1 MKKVTA
7 QKEIRDGI
15 GEALL
20 QLGET
25 NSDIVCLSADLTE
38 STRLHLFKQKY
49 PTRFIQT
56 GVSEQNMA
64 GIAAGL
70 ALAGKVPFMS
80 SFAVFS
86 PGRNW
91 DQIRVSICYSQA
103 NVKIIGSHAG
113 FSNGAD
119 GATHEGLE
127 DIALVR
133 VLPNM
138 TVLCPA
144 DFYQAKTLIALAAKH
159 KGPVYIRSFKGNSP
173 AIYSK
178 QDEFKIGKADILKE
192 GKDLTIVSAG
202 PILTEVLK
210 AADNLATKYKMSV
223 EILNMYSIKPLDTH
237 TLLTSARKTRKVLV
251 VEEHQQI
258 GGLGSAVAQYLSQEL
273 PLPIHIMGVKDTFGE
288 SGSRDA
294 LLEKYELSAT
304 HIEMLAKNLYHK

>member
-1 MKKVTA
+1 MIKVTA

-20 QLGET
+20 QIGEA

-80 SFAVFS
+80 SFSVFS

-127 DIALVR
+127 DVALVR

-144 DFYQAKTLIALAAKH
+144 DFYQAKALVKLAASH

-173 AIYSK
+173 IIYAK
-178 QDEFKIGKADILKE
+178 QDEFKIGKADILRE
-192 GKDLTIVSAG
+192 GEDLTIITAG
-202 PILTEVLK
+202 PITTEVLK
-210 AADNLATKYKMSV
+210 AADNLATKYKISV
-223 EILNMYSIKPLDTH
+223 EIINMYSIKPLDTH
-237 TLLTSARKTRKVLV
+237 LLLTSEHKTRKVLV

-258 GGLGSAVAQYLSQEL
+258 GGLGSAVAEYLSQEL
-273 PLPIHIMGVKDTFGE
+273 PMPVHIMGVKDTFGE
-288 SGSRDA
+288 SGSRNA

-304 HIEMLAKNLYHK
+304 HIEMVAKNLYHK

>member
-25 NSDIVCLSADLTE
+25 NPDIVCLSADLTE
-38 STRLHLFKQKY
+38 STRLLLFKQKY

-56 GVSEQNMA
+56 GVCEQNMA

-103 NVKIIGSHAG
+103 NVKLIGSHAG
-113 FSNGAD
+113 FSNGPD

-138 TVLCPA
+138 VVLCPA
-144 DFYQAKTLIALAAKH
+144 DFHQAKALVALAAKH
-159 KGPVYIRSFKGNSP
+159 KGPVYIRSFKGNSQT
-173 AIYSK
+173 IYTE
-178 QDEFKIGKADILKE
+178 QDEFEIGNSHILRE

-202 PILTEVLK
+202 PILSEVLK
-210 AADNLATKYKMSV
+210 AADNLATKYKIDV
-223 EILNMYSIKPLDTH
+223 EVLNMYSIKPLDTH
-237 TLLTSARKTRKVLV
+237 TLLNSGRKTRKMLV

-258 GGLGSAVAQYLSQEL
+258 GGLGSAVAEYLSQEL
-273 PLPIHIMGVKDTFGE
+273 PIPIQILGVRDTFGE

-294 LLEKYELSAT
+294 LLEKYELCAT
-304 HIEMLAKNLYHK
+304 HIEMNAKNLYHR

>member
-1 MKKVTA
+1 MKKETA

-20 QLGET
+20 KLGEL
-25 NSDIVCLSADLTE
+25 NKDVVCLSSDLTE
-38 STRLHLFKQKY
+38 STRLHLFQQKY
-49 PTRFIQT
+49 PTRFFQT

-70 ALAGKVPFMS
+70 ALTGKLPFMS

-103 NVKIIGSHAG
+103 NVKLIGSHAG

-133 VLPNM
+133 VLPHM

-144 DFYQAKTLIALAAKH
+144 DFYQAKALTLLAAKH
-159 KGPVYIRSFKGNSP
+159 TGPVYIRSFKGNAP
-173 AIYSK
+173 AIYT
-178 QDEFKIGKADILKE
+178 QQTDFRIGQADILRE
-192 GKDLTIVSAG
+192 GKDITIVSAG
-202 PILTEVLK
+202 PILIEVLK
-210 AADNLATKYKMSV
+210 AADNLNSKYKLSV
-223 EILNMYSIKPLDTH
+223 EVINMHTIKPLDIH
-237 TLLTSARKTRKVLV
+237 TLLTSARKTHKVLV

-258 GGLGSAVAQYLSQEL
+258 GGLGSAVAELLSQEL
-273 PLPIHIMGVKDTFGE
+273 PIPMCIMGVKDTFGE

-304 HIEMLAKNLYHK
+304 HIEMNAKNLYHK

>member
-1 MKKVTA
+1 MKNDTA

-20 QLGET
+20 KLGEV
-25 NSDIVCLSADLTE
+25 NSDVVCLSADLAE

-49 PTRFIQT
+49 PTRFFQT

-70 ALAGKVPFMS
+70 ALTGKIPFMS

-91 DQIRVSICYSQA
+91 DQIRVAICYSQA

-113 FSNGAD
+113 FSNGGD

-127 DIALVR
+127 DVALVR

-144 DFYQAKTLIALAAKH
+144 DFYQANELVSLATQH
-159 KGPVYIRSFKGNSP
+159 KGPVYIRSFKGKTGT
-173 AIYSK
+173 IYTNK
-178 QDEFKIGKADILKE
+178 DTFTLGKADILRE
-192 GKDLTIVSAG
+192 GVDLTLISAG
-202 PILTEVLK
+202 PILTEVL
-210 AADNLATKYKMSV
+210 AATTNLFSRYKISCEV
-223 EILNMYSIKPLDTH
+223 INMHTIKPLDKN
-237 TLLTSARKTRKVLV
+237 TLLKSAQKTRKVLV
-251 VEEHQQI
+251 VEEHQQL
-258 GGLGSAVAQYLSQEL
+258 GGLGSAVAEVLSQNL
-273 PLPIHIMGVKDTFGE
+273 PTPMHILGVKDTFGE

-294 LLEKYELSAT
+294 LLEKYELSAP
-304 HIEMLAKNLYHK
+304 HIEMSAKNLYHK